1 MRGCISPRFIR
12 RTATV
17 DTNMM
22 HKEEF
27 DEFMQVNQYK
37 VVGIIG
43 SGSYGIVHK
52 ATTGENDIY
61 AMKMV
66 GKSRL
71 RRKSFP
77 CKCKVPST

>member
-61 AMKMV
+61 VSSHTTIVM
-66 GKSRL
+66 
-71 RRKSFP
+71 
-77 CKCKVPST
+77 STIVMELP

>member
-1 MRGCISPRFIR
+1 
-12 RTATV
+12 
-17 DTNMM
+17 M

-27 DEFMQVNQYK
+27 EDFMLVNQYK

-52 ATTGENDIY
+52 ATTDENNTY
-61 AMKMV
+61 AMKIV

-77 CKCKVPST
+77 GEFQDGDNTVLK